1 MNKQGNIPHQDV
13 APHFSN
19 LEVISL
25 RLAAEALGINRKNF
39 LFSN

>member
-1 MNKQGNIPHQDV
+1 MNEQGNISHQDV

-19 LEVISL
+19 LKVISL
-25 RLAAEALGINRKNF
+25 RLTAEALGIDRENF